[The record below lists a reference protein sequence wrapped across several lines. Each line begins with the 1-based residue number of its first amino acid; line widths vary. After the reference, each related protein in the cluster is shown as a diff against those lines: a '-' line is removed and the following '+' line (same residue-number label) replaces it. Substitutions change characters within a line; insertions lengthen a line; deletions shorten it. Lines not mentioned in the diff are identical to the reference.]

1 MDPPEVCPQDGQ
13 PSPQGA
19 PQTWG
24 SGALCWSHMQMA
36 VLAALSSVHSAHP
49 TNLPAL
55 GAWPCPSP
63 GQTPQWG
70 RPAGHGATRGA
81 AGLCQGPFPAAQAP
95 GSWSHSL
102 SWAAPTRHWAGPEGQ
117 GPAWHPAP
125 RGCSGPGSGE
135 DGEYSPPTGEGK
147 HCTGA
152 RCRGQFTP
160 ARSRHNPGGL
170 PGGGLTGSL
179 PLVCGHQSDRRSGP
193 GFSLPTGSS
202 RHMASGTGGHGT
214 GVSRGVGPVL
224 GCAL

>member
-1 MDPPEVCPQDGQ
+1 MASPAHREPHKRGALAPSAGHTCKWPLWTPCPVCTVPT
-13 PSPQGA
+13 
-19 PQTWG
+19 PQTYLHWG
-24 SGALCWSHMQMA
+24 PG
-36 VLAALSSVHSAHP
+36 
-49 TNLPAL
+49 PARVR
-55 GAWPCPSP
+55 